1 MLYRGKPEV
10 YMKFLALFLVMISSA
25 FAEATYIY
33 NKDVNGHESKTT
45 WTLEFQEKEDILHI
59 VGESQTGKTL
69 IVTSPELV
77 TQSFSHQHKQR
88 SDQYSIHREGDY
100 LIANREMGGEKSQ
113 KQFHIGNQSW
123 VQEFDFCFKPFIH
136 SNFRDFKFS
145 IIHPKKLSLHSMVAT
160 KQGLDQIE
168 VHGKVYDALKVKV
181 TLTGFKKMFWHA
193 DLWFDTQAGDLLKYM
208 ANEGPNTPLS
218 TITLFSKQFNH

>member
-1 MLYRGKPEV
+1 
-10 YMKFLALFLVMISSA
+10 MKLLVLFLVMISSA

-33 NKDVNGHESKTT
+33 SKDVDGRESKTT
-45 WTLEFQEKEDILHI
+45 WTLEFQDKDDILHI
-59 VGESQTGKTL
+59 VGESQSGKTL
-69 IVTSPELV
+69 IVTSPERV
-77 TQSFSHQHKQR
+77 TQSFSHHHKHR
-88 SDQYSIHREGDY
+88 NDQYSIHRKGDY
-100 LIANREMGGEKSQ
+100 LIASREIGDEKTQ
-113 KQFHIGNQSW
+113 KQFHIGKESW

-136 SNFRDFKFS
+136 SSFRDFKFS
-145 IIHPKKLSLHSMVAT
+145 IVHPKKLSLHSMIAT

-193 DLWFDTQAGDLLKYM
+193 DLWFDPQAGDLLKYM

-218 TITLFSKQFNH
+218 TITLFSKQFNN